1 MTEQIEIGSRL
12 ERLQQFSEASRP
24 RPKNQRVASNSP
36 RTTVKR
42 PIAAKQT
49 AGDVRAEERSRM
61 MTVFDSP
68 EVSGN
73 EYGAAF
79 LLSSTDMS
87 ASEII
92 ANLGQFPLS
101 QSDFREVVAA
111 RQNPSSKTANHG
123 WSDIHSGIQER
134 RTQSHSSTTPAANHG
149 WDDIHAE
156 IQSTRGAV
164 Q

>member
-1 MTEQIEIGSRL
+1 MTEQNEIGSRMQ
-12 ERLQQFSEASRP
+12 RLQQFSEASRP
-24 RPKNQRVASNSP
+24 RPKSKRSTSP
-36 RTTVKR
+36 RVPVKR
-42 PIAAKQT
+42 PTAAKQT
-49 AGDVRAEERSRM
+49 AANIRAEERSRM
-61 MTVFDSP
+61 MAVFDSP

-79 LLSSTDMS
+79 LLSNTDMS
-87 ASEII
+87 AFEII
-92 ANLGQFPLS
+92 ANLSLYPLS
-101 QSDFREVVAA
+101 QSEFREIVAA

-123 WSDIHSGIQER
+123 WSDIHSEIQER

-149 WDDIHAE
+149 LDDIHAK